1 MKPQMNTDTHR
12 LNEITE
18 RIIGCA
24 FIVINTL
31 GCGFLEKVYENALV
45 HELRKTN
52 FKIKQQES
60 IEVYYDNVMVG
71 EYTADILV
79 EEYVLIELKAV
90 KNLNEIHIAQCLNY
104 LKATDLKLC
113 LLLNFGNPKLEIKRI
128 VL

>member
-24 FIVINTL
+24 FTVINTL

-45 HELRKTN
+45 HELRKTS
-52 FKIKQQES
+52 FRIKQQES

-79 EEYVLIELKAV
+79 EGYVLIELKAV

-104 LKATDLKLC
+104 LKATSLKLC

-128 VL
+128 AL